1 MSNPKVGDYPVRFT
15 CNLGTDISSAT
26 VKQIN
31 FKKGG
36 GSILGPKTA
45 TFTTDG
51 TDGLMYYDT
60 VSGDLDEPGNWQVEP
75 HIKDAG
81 PTFEYKGQTASFTV
95 DAELS

>member
-60 VSGDLDEPGNWQVEP
+60 YQGRRPDFRIQGTNGLFHGRC
-75 HIKDAG
+75 
-81 PTFEYKGQTASFTV
+81 
-95 DAELS
+95 